1 MFIYGARKIHF
12 FSPTSGIYSLDRCGT
27 DFLRVAA
34 PWGHDIEV
42 CIGFPR
48 YTGSR
53 TRFPHYNR
61 TLLRPCVSLVRTFR
75 TVRVVHRTT
84 YRVRSGIMSH
94 PREDGCFKLETRR

>member
-1 MFIYGARKIHF
+1 MAYVDNRGAREFHF

-53 TRFPHYNR
+53 TRFPHYNL
-61 TLLRPCVSLVRTFR
+61 TLLRPCVSPAW
-75 TVRVVHRTT
+75 
-84 YRVRSGIMSH
+84 YVRSGQYESFTARLIES
-94 PREDGCFKLETRR
+94 DLGL